1 MVYPAGKW
9 EIDPTHSE
17 VGFSVKHLMIS
28 KVKGSFGS
36 FSGEI
41 VTTENPLETTVEGSV
56 DVTSI
61 NTNDK
66 NRDNHLRSADFFDTE
81 NFPYMHFKS
90 TKIEHVKDEKYILT
104 GELTIKGVTKEI
116 KLDTTFNG
124 IAVDPYGQTKAA
136 VEATG
141 KINRTDFGL
150 KWNQVLDNGAGLLV
164 SEEVNLILEAQAVLQ
179 K

>member
-9 EIDPTHSE
+9 LVDATHSE

-41 VTTENPLETTVEGSV
+41 TTTDNPLETEVEGQI

-61 NTNDK
+61 NTNDT
-66 NRDNHLRSADFFDTE
+66 NRDNHLRSDDFFDTE

-90 TKIEHVKDEKYILT
+90 TKVEHVKGDNYLLT
-104 GELTIKGVTKEI
+104 GDLTIKGVTKPVT
-116 KLDTTFNG
+116 LNAVFNG
-124 IAVDPYGQTKAA
+124 VAVDPYGQTKAA

-150 KWNQVLDNGAGLLV
+150 KWNQILDNGAGLLV
-164 SEEVNLILEAQAVLQ
+164 SEEVNLILEAQVVLQ

>member
-9 EIDPTHSE
+9 SVDATHSE

-41 VTTENPLETTVEGSV
+41 TTTDNPLETEVEGQI

-61 NTNDK
+61 NTNDT
-66 NRDNHLRSADFFDTE
+66 NRDNHLRSDDFFDTE

-90 TKIEHVKDEKYILT
+90 TKVEHVKGDNYLLT
-104 GELTIKGVTKEI
+104 GDLTIKGVTKPVT
-116 KLDTTFNG
+116 LNAVFNG
-124 IAVDPYGQTKAA
+124 VAVDPYGQTKAA

-150 KWNQVLDNGAGLLV
+150 KWNQILDNGAGLLV
-164 SEEVNLILEAQAVLQ
+164 SEEVNLILEAQVVLQ

>member
-9 EIDPTHSE
+9 SVDATHSE

-41 VTTENPLETTVEGSV
+41 TTTDNPLETEVEGQI

-61 NTNDK
+61 NTNDT
-66 NRDNHLRSADFFDTE
+66 NRDNHLRSDDFFDTE

-90 TKIEHVKDEKYILT
+90 TKVEHVKGDNYLLT
-104 GELTIKGVTKEI
+104 GDLTIKGVTKSVT
-116 KLDTTFNG
+116 LNAVFNG
-124 IAVDPYGQTKAA
+124 VAVDPYGQTKAA

-150 KWNQVLDNGAGLLV
+150 KWNQILDNGAGLLV
-164 SEEVNLILEAQAVLQ
+164 SEEVNLILEAQVVLQ